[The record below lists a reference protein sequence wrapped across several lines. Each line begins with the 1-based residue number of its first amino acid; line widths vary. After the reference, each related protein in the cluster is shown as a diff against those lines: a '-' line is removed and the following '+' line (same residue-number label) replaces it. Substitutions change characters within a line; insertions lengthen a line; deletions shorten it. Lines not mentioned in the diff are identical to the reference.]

1 MPVEINEV
9 TTVNLVLVNFE
20 ALNNE
25 HGLYRFAEGVKAF
38 VSTGQQ
44 LDGALSL
51 DIHSERISV
60 LRRPE
65 GNTVIKRD
73 FPASVDELDRLAEV
87 AELVMANTDTQEE
100 LHTFGF
106 NVEASCTQSSG
117 MPSTRYLAERFFNLR
132 ELSNG
137 GLRDFGSTSLDLE
150 FSDDDARWRINVRM
164 LENVFEAPNLYVTL
178 NRHHQNQELP
188 DRQAITEM
196 LTETWNGIPKFIAK
210 LENSP

>member
-9 TTVNLVLVNFE
+9 TTANLVLVNFE

-44 LDGALSL
+44 LDMALSL
-51 DIHSERISV
+51 DIQSERISV
-60 LRRPE
+60 VRRIE

-73 FPASVDELDRLAEV
+73 FPASVDDLDRLAEV
-87 AELVMANTDTQEE
+87 AELVMANTDTPRK

-106 NVEASCTQSSG
+106 NIEASCTQSSG
-117 MPSTRYLAERFFNLR
+117 MPSSHYLAERFFDLR

-137 GLRDFGSTSLDLE
+137 GLRDFGSTLWDLE
-150 FSDDDARWRINVRM
+150 FSDDDARWKINVRM

-188 DRQAITEM
+188 DRQAIKEM
-196 LTETWNGIPKFIAK
+196 LSETWNRMPKFIEK
-210 LENSP
+210 LERTL